1 MIDKLDVLM
10 TGVGGQGIILSS
22 DVLAEAALAAGYD
35 VKKTDVHGMA
45 QRGGA
50 VTSHV
55 RIGLKV
61 ASPLIEEGQADILLA
76 FEKLEA
82 VRWTAFLKPGA
93 IAVVNDHALPPLSV
107 AIGHEAYPTD
117 TSIVDTIKQR
127 ATEVHVIPA
136 TKLASDLGDVR
147 TLNIVMIGCL
157 SVFLPF
163 DLELWQN
170 AVARLVPPKVKELNL
185 SAFNLGRKEITLV
198 SAASVQE
205 RRVSSQP
212 A

>member
-22 DVLAEAALAAGYD
+22 DVLAEAALTTGYD

-61 ASPLIEEGQADILLA
+61 ASPLIEEDQADILLA

-93 IAVVNDHALPPLSV
+93 IAIVNDHALPPLSV
-107 AIGHEAYPTD
+107 AMGHEAYPD
-117 TSIVDTIKQR
+117 DVAIVDTLKQR
-127 ATEVHVIPA
+127 ASEAHFIPA
-136 TKLASDLGDVR
+136 TKLAGDIGDVR

-163 DLELWQN
+163 DIRLWREV
-170 AVARLVPPKVKELNL
+170 VARLVPPKIKELNL
-185 SAFNLGRKEITLV
+185 SAFDIGRKQFDARL
-198 SAASVQE
+198 
-205 RRVSSQP
+205 
-212 A
+212 

>member
-22 DVLAEAALAAGYD
+22 DVLAEAALTAGYD

-93 IAVVNDHALPPLSV
+93 IAIVNDHALPPLSV
-107 AIGHEAYPTD
+107 AMGHEAYPD
-117 TSIVDTIKQR
+117 DAAIVDTLKQR
-127 ATEVHVIPA
+127 AGEAHFIPA
-136 TKLASDLGDVR
+136 TKLAGDIGDVR

-163 DLELWQN
+163 DMGLWRD
-170 AVARLVPPKVKELNL
+170 AVARLVPSKVKELNL
-185 SAFNLGRKEITLV
+185 SAFDMGRKQFDARL
-198 SAASVQE
+198 
-205 RRVSSQP
+205 
-212 A
+212 